1 PARAIAILNWSAGK
15 LQAAVADY
23 GGTILA
29 LRAIEVSDK
38 QAEAGVLDPGLE
50 LLEQA
55 LADAGLGPERLA
67 AAVMGVPAPFRSGV
81 GLARVKVA
89 APGMEGRSD
98 LSQYYPL
105 WLRTDP
111 AIELSRRLGA
121 PAVVE
126 NDANLGALGE
136 AAFGAASEIDSFV
149 YVKFGEGVGAGIVL
163 DGRLHRGSTGFAGEL
178 AHVQVRD
185 DGPLCACGG
194 RGCLSGLL
202 KTALTEVVD
211 AAESAPLTFADLLA
225 RAEQGDGGSR
235 RILRDLGRTIGRPLA
250 DLCTVL
256 NPAAVIVDGALGPA
270 GGHVVSG
277 VRETIDRFAAPAA
290 ADAVQIALGTLGE
303 RADIYGGVALARDE
317 AAFPSTSR

>member
-1 PARAIAILNWSAGK
+1 
-15 LQAAVADY
+15 
-23 GGTILA
+23 
-29 LRAIEVSDK
+29 
-38 QAEAGVLDPGLE
+38 
-50 LLEQA
+50 
-55 LADAGLGPERLA
+55 
-67 AAVMGVPAPFRSGV
+67 
-81 GLARVKVA
+81 
-89 APGMEGRSD
+89 
-98 LSQYYPL
+98 
-105 WLRTDP
+105 
-111 AIELSRRLGA
+111 
-121 PAVVE
+121 
-126 NDANLGALGE
+126 LGALGE

-149 YVKFGEGVGAGIVL
+149 YVKFGKGVGAGIVL